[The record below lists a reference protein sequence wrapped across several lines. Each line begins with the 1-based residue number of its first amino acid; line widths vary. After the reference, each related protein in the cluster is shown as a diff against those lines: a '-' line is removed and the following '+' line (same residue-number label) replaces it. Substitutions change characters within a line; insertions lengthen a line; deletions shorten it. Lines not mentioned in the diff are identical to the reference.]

1 MNKIYIYIIYVLE
14 YNTIEVTNKR
24 VSEDTETLNNSNM
37 GFQVVNEDKITEVPD
52 IMIMKFVFPM
62 NR

>member
-1 MNKIYIYIIYVLE
+1 MNKKEINIIYVLE

-37 GFQVVNEDKITEVPD
+37 EFQVVNEDKITEVPD

>member
-1 MNKIYIYIIYVLE
+1 MLE

-37 GFQVVNEDKITEVPD
+37 EFQVVNEDKITEVPD